1 MLRHTVIGRSTMA
14 MSSSGK
20 GAPVGL
26 ARRPLVDEVRDAI
39 TNELILSKVV
49 EPGQRLPTEA
59 ELCDRYGV
67 SRITVRGALRSL
79 QQAGYI
85 NVRQGYGSTVAARLE
100 TITSGVDQ
108 LCSFETFAAQ
118 EGQHVTSAE
127 LEIEEV
133 RLSAKDAGR
142 FDVATG
148 TSALVIRRTKL
159 YGDIT
164 VGWIVDYIP
173 EGVIPFQTMVEEF
186 AGSVLDVLLA
196 HTELNVDHS
205 DCDLVPVALSTD
217 LARRLGVRRG
227 TAALLFDEITRSQS
241 GQAVNWS
248 QAWLLPEHFRFQVR
262 RRR

>member
-1 MLRHTVIGRSTMA
+1 MA
-14 MSSSGK
+14 LPSNGNR
-20 GAPVGL
+20 PLTGL

-39 TNELILSKVV
+39 ANELILSKLVA
-49 EPGQRLPTEA
+49 PGQRLPTEA

-67 SRITVRGALRSL
+67 SRITVRSALRSL

-85 NVRQGYGSTVAARLE
+85 NVRQGYGSTVATRLD
-100 TITSGVDQ
+100 TITSGIDQ

-133 RLSAKDAGR
+133 QLSAEDAQR
-142 FDVATG
+142 FDLAAG
-148 TSALVIRRTKL
+148 ARALVIRRTKV
-159 YGDIT
+159 YGDVT

-173 EGVIPFQTMVEEF
+173 EGVMPFQTVIDEF

-196 HTELNVDHS
+196 HPELNVDHS
-205 DCDLVPVALSTD
+205 DCDLVPVSLSTS
-217 LARRLGVRRG
+217 LAHKLGVRRG

-248 QAWLLPEHFRFQVR
+248 QAWLLPGHFRFQVR

>member
-1 MLRHTVIGRSTMA
+1 MA
-14 MSSSGK
+14 MSSSGIRPR
-20 GAPVGL
+20 AGL

-39 TNELILSKVV
+39 ANELILSKLIDS
-49 EPGQRLPTEA
+49 GQRLPTEA
-59 ELCDRYGV
+59 DLRDRYGV

-85 NVRQGYGSTVAARLE
+85 NVKQGYGSTVATKLD
-100 TITSGVDQ
+100 TITSGIDQ

-118 EGQHVTSAE
+118 HGQRVTSGE

-133 RLSAKDAGR
+133 ELSAEDAQR
-142 FDVATG
+142 FEVAAG
-148 TSALVIRRTKL
+148 TRALVIRRTKL
-159 YGDIT
+159 YGDDI

-173 EGVIPFQTMVEEF
+173 DGVIPFQTVIDEF

-196 HTELNVDHS
+196 HTELTVDHS
-205 DCDLVPVALSTD
+205 DCDLVPVALSTR
-217 LARRLGVRRG
+217 LARKLGLRRG
-227 TAALLFDEITRSQS
+227 TAALLFDEITHSKS

-248 QAWLLPEHFRFQVR
+248 QAWLLSEHFRFQIR